1 LKLLVSKKFKKHRL
15 KILYIIGNGF
25 DLNLGLKTSYKNF
38 YEYYKSIKSSK
49 SQVNILKQNISSNY
63 NNWSDLELALG
74 QYTAELKTLDEFD
87 EVFEDIGEQLAEY
100 LKKEESKLDQNT
112 IDKEKFFENL
122 VKPEDFL
129 PIADNNKIKTFKNNW
144 LNHHWYIDI
153 MTFNYTTV
161 IERIIGNKKNIKIG
175 YHPKHKDI
183 ITLRSVDHIHG
194 FVDKNMVLG
203 VNDISQL
210 GNKEFQKNEDIL
222 EAIIKKECN
231 KAYRHTID
239 DLFKTRIKQADMICI
254 FGSSI
259 GDTDNMWWELIGE
272 KLSTKPIPV
281 IIFTRG
287 EEVINPRIGYK
298 NNRTERKMRKFFLK
312 KAKVDE
318 NKIDVISENIYV
330 ALDTSMFR
338 NVNKG

>member
-1 LKLLVSKKFKKHRL
+1 M

-25 DLNLGLKTSYKNF
+25 DLNLGLNTSYKSF
-38 YEYYKSIKSSK
+38 YEYYKSIESSK
-49 SQVNILKQNISSNY
+49 NKVNILKQNISSNY

-74 QYTAELKTLDEFD
+74 QYTTELKTLEEFD

-100 LKKEESKLDQNT
+100 LKKEESKLNT
-112 IDKEKFFENL
+112 DNIDKEKFFENL

-144 LNHHWYIDI
+144 LNHHWQIDI

-161 IERIIGNKKNIKIG
+161 IEKIIGNKKNIKIG
-175 YHPKHKDI
+175 HHPTNKDLV
-183 ITLRSVDHIHG
+183 TLGGVDHIHG

-210 GNKEFQKNEDIL
+210 RNKEFHKNEDIL
-222 EAIIKKECN
+222 EAIIKEKCN

-239 DLFKTRIKQADMICI
+239 ELFKTKIKQADIICI

-259 GDTDNMWWELIGE
+259 GDTDNMWWEIIGK
-272 KLSTKPIPV
+272 KLSEKPTPI

-287 EEVINPRIGYK
+287 EEVIAPRIGYK
-298 NNRTERKMRKFFLK
+298 NNRTERKMRKYFLK

-318 NKIDVISENIYV
+318 NKIDVISGNIYV
-330 ALDTSMFR
+330 ALDTSMFKE
-338 NVNKG
+338 VNKR